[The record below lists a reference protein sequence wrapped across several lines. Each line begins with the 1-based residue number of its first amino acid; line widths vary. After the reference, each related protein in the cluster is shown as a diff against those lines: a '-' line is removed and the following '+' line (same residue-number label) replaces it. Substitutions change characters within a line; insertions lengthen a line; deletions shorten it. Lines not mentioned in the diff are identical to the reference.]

1 VTTLSGYGRSAGRPT
16 REIQDPVSRRTSRRA
31 EAVPPPERL
40 VREADYAE
48 ERSTQG
54 ALALWVWL
62 EDFRQVAVLKPSHR
76 EFKHEHQVE
85 LSESAVY
92 PMGRSTVSY
101 SGCQVVLP
109 HAVAEAVIDEGVRGQ
124 KWSGPERQ
132 SNIVLRAQLQARGNL
147 P

>member
-16 REIQDPVSRRTSRRA
+16 RELQASRRTSRRA
-31 EAVPPPERL
+31 AAVPPPERL

-62 EDFRQVAVLKPSHR
+62 EDFRQAAAPKPSHR

-85 LSESAVY
+85 LSEIAVY
-92 PMGRSTVSY
+92 SMRRSTV
-101 SGCQVVLP
+101 CQVVRP
-109 HAVAEAVIDEGVRGQ
+109 HAAAEAVIDEGDAD
-124 KWSGPERQ
+124 SNGPGLSENRM
-132 SNIVLRAQLQARGNL
+132 SF
-147 P
+147 